1 MQGTITLI
9 FIIDFYFIILF
20 RGFHGLV
27 RPFALLRL
35 GGLVEF
41 TGLLVFFVLVISFTL
56 NLEIFLISIKAL
68 AEIDELLKD
77 LGSGV

>member
-1 MQGTITLI
+1 M
-9 FIIDFYFIILF
+9 
-20 RGFHGLV
+20 
-27 RPFALLRL
+27 
-35 GGLVEF
+35 EF

-68 AEIDELLKD
+68 AELDELLKD